1 MGDHLP
7 SGIGGPSET
16 STDMAPPRPKRTG
29 TLFVIPPRNRVFAVF
44 DDAGDG
50 HRAVA
55 ALAAQGLREPDQ
67 VWAFEGDERADRLDP
82 HNVVGGARVLQ
93 LLLSSDV
100 EYRAGLADTLRHG
113 GMVLA
118 VSATKTALTAVVRV
132 LRTHGGY
139 SLAYR
144 RAINFVPVP

>member
-1 MGDHLP
+1 M
-7 SGIGGPSET
+7 
-16 STDMAPPRPKRTG
+16 
-29 TLFVIPPRNRVFAVF
+29 FVIPPRNRVFAVF

-55 ALAAQGLREPDQ
+55 ALVAQGLRQPDQ
-67 VWAFEGDERADRLDP
+67 VWALEGDERADRLDP
-82 HNVVGGARVLQ
+82 RHVVGGARLIQ

-118 VSATKTALTAVVRV
+118 VTATTAASPGVAQV
-132 LRTHGGY
+132 LRAHGGY